1 MNEEKTV
8 PFSVYESEMDSHE
21 RTKKRLIAVI
31 LVLLILFAGT
41 NGFWIYEW
49 TRFDTVSYSYQQDG
63 KGTNIIGSE
72 NEVNNGSAS
81 GHPSEN
87 AKN

>member
-31 LVLLILFAGT
+31 MVLLILFAGN
-41 NGFWIYEW
+41 NGSWIYER
-49 TRFDTVSYSYQQDG
+49 TRFDTVTYSYQDG

-87 AKN
+87 AQN